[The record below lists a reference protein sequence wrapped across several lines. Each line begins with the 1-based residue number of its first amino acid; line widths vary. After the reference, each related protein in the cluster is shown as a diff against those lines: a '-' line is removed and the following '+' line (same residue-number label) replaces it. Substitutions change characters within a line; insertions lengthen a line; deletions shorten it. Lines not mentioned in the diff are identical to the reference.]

1 MEIGLVLVG
10 EKNEAEVK
18 EVLNYLSELAIRY
31 EKEGQESDTKRIIEY
46 MKEIGKAAATAR
58 LELIVIVTLRLISLV
73 AREACKQQWKM
84 PL

>member
-1 MEIGLVLVG
+1 LEIGLVLVG

-46 MKEIGKAAATAR
+46 MKEIGKAAAIVR
-58 LELIVIVTLRLISLV
+58 LELTVILF
-73 AREACKQQWKM
+73 AEA
-84 PL
+84 

>member
-73 AREACKQQWKM
+73 AREACR
-84 PL
+84 